1 MLGAELKDIH
11 GNFNLVLSGNIM
23 FTVATGP
30 WNAECVRQ
38 FNREYIKLVSP
49 LFGKQ
54 WSDLVIL
61 QGESLL
67 IPEAEHLISQTV
79 LESCQ
84 RGLSHVALIVSD
96 SSVRAIARAQFM
108 KIYPP
113 SGLIVQ
119 FFEHQQP
126 ALEWLTLQG
135 FFCDKTEINQALA
148 KYFKLH

>member
-1 MLGAELKDIH
+1 
-11 GNFNLVLSGNIM
+11 M
-23 FTVATGP
+23 FTLATGP

-54 WSDLVIL
+54 WGDLVIL

-67 IPEAEHLISQTV
+67 IPDAEHLISQTV

-96 SSVRAIARAQFM
+96 SSIRAIARAQFM
-108 KIYPP
+108 RIYPS

-119 FFEHQQP
+119 YFDNPQE
-126 ALEWLTLQG
+126 ALDWLILQG
-135 FFCDKTEINQALA
+135 LYCDKAEITQTLA
-148 KYFKLH
+148 KYFKLN

>member
-1 MLGAELKDIH
+1 MRDIH
-11 GNFNLVLSGNIM
+11 GKFNLVLSGNIM
-23 FTVATGP
+23 FTLATGP

-54 WSDLVIL
+54 WGDLVIL

-67 IPEAEHLISQTV
+67 IPDAEHLISQTV

-96 SSVRAIARAQFM
+96 SSIRAIARAQFM
-108 KIYPP
+108 RIYPS

-119 FFEHQQP
+119 YFDNQQE
-126 ALEWLTLQG
+126 ALDWLILQG
-135 FFCDKTEINQALA
+135 LYCDKAEITQTLA
-148 KYFKLH
+148 KYFKLN

>member
-1 MLGAELKDIH
+1 MRDIH

-23 FTVATGP
+23 FTLATGP

-54 WSDLVIL
+54 WGDLVIL

-67 IPEAEHLISQTV
+67 IPDAEHLISQTV

-96 SSVRAIARAQFM
+96 SSIRAIARAQFM
-108 KIYPP
+108 RIYPS

-119 FFEHQQP
+119 YFDNPQE
-126 ALEWLTLQG
+126 ALDWLILQG
-135 FFCDKTEINQALA
+135 LYCDKAEITQTLA
-148 KYFKLH
+148 KYFKLN